1 MTVEHCALDR
11 EWRYCLY
18 GGIRPEGLGSGELV
32 ETRRGVVGT
41 RRGES
46 GSMVVMHEYFM

>member
-18 GGIRPEGLGSGELV
+18 GGIIGPEGLGSGKLV
-32 ETRRGVVGT
+32 ET

-46 GSMVVMHEYFM
+46 GSMVVMHEYLM